1 MIIKNRKKNF
11 TTLDIAQ
18 LYFHIWSA
26 VLWTLISFKKAH
38 KVVNTAYTANT
49 AEFLAILVSNDA
61 VTYGQIYNIPKHTRM
76 TYNRCHVLMA
86 ALQTNERHRTRN
98 FLQTR
103 KSDDD
108 GGGKIKEKNLK
119 PPNDDIF
126 FFKEI
131 RRYKFV
137 RAYIASKKK
146 RL

>member
-1 MIIKNRKKNF
+1 M
-11 TTLDIAQ
+11 
-18 LYFHIWSA
+18 
-26 VLWTLISFKKAH
+26 ISFKKAH
-38 KVVNTAYTANT
+38 KVVNT

-61 VTYGQIYNIPKHTRM
+61 VTYGQIYNIPKQTRM

-126 FFKEI
+126 FS
-131 RRYKFV
+131 RKFV
-137 RAYIASKKK
+137 AINS
-146 RL
+146 LGPT